1 MVLFKKKEF
10 FNEEQQNRIV
20 EAIRQGELLTSGE
33 IRVFVESK
41 CRFVDPLHRSMEVF
55 ASLNM
60 QKTRHRNAVLL
71 YIALRDKQFAI
82 YGDEAIH
89 QKVGDDFW
97 TSQARHLKEF
107 FKEGKVVEG
116 IAHCVKEIGG
126 SLQKFFPHESDGE
139 NELPD
144 NIVFGK

>member
-1 MVLFKKKEF
+1 MFPFKKKEF
-10 FNEEQQNRIV
+10 FNQEQQNRIV
-20 EAIRQGELLTSGE
+20 EAIREAELLTSGE
-33 IRVFVESK
+33 IRLFVESK

-60 QKTRHRNAVLL
+60 QKTRHRNAVIL
-71 YIALRDKQFAI
+71 YVALRDKQFAI
-82 YGDEAIH
+82 YGDEGIH
-89 QKVGDDFW
+89 QKVGDDYW
-97 TSQARHLKEF
+97 STQAHHLKQH

-116 IAHCVKEIGG
+116 ICQCIREIGA
-126 SLQKFFPHESDGE
+126 SLQKHFPHESDGT